1 MFPTPIDLWLVF
13 VTALLASGHCIGMCG
28 GMVTALTLHTSGSP
42 VGVQQSSNF
51 MGRHLFY
58 GISRLSTYLL
68 LGGISGWLGSMAPSM
83 GRSPI
88 LSALPLLIAGI
99 GMIAMGLE
107 TWGVWQLK
115 IPLVNQWL
123 AGMEQKTTGEN
134 TWKKPVALGILT
146 GLLPCGLHWAFQAKA
161 FATGSIAGG
170 LLILIAFGVGTL
182 PAMLGLGWVI
192 HLMGNRVR
200 KNLQAV
206 AATVVIGM
214 GVMALIKGIQKA
226 GLIH

>member
-1 MFPTPIDLWLVF
+1 MFPTLIDLWLVF
-13 VTALLASGHCIGMCG
+13 IAALLASGHCIGMCG
-28 GMVTALTLHTSGSP
+28 GMVTALSLQAPGDSHGSH
-42 VGVQQSSNF
+42 QSSNF
-51 MGRHLFY
+51 MGRHFFY
-58 GISRLSTYLL
+58 GMSRLSTYLF
-68 LGGISGWLGSMAPSM
+68 LGGISGWLGSMAPWV

-88 LSALPLLIAGI
+88 LSALPLLVAGV

-115 IPLVNQWL
+115 IPVINKWL
-123 AGMEQKTTGEN
+123 LGLEKKSTSEN

-161 FATGSIAGG
+161 FATGSITGG
-170 LLILIAFGVGTL
+170 LLILTAFGVGTL

-200 KNLQAV
+200 KNLQIV
-206 AATVVIGM
+206 AAIVVIGM
-214 GVMALIKGIQKA
+214 GIMALTRGLHKA
-226 GLIH
+226 GLLG

>member
-28 GMVTALTLHTSGSP
+28 GMVTALTLRTPGSP
-42 VGVQQSSNF
+42 FGGHQSSHF

-68 LGGISGWLGSMAPSM
+68 LGGISGWLGSLAPSL
-83 GRSPI
+83 GRSEI
-88 LSALPLLIAGI
+88 FSALPLLIAGF

-107 TWGVWQLK
+107 TLGVWQLK
-115 IPLVNQWL
+115 IPVVNQWL
-123 AGMEQKTTGEN
+123 SGMEQKTTGEN
-134 TWKKPVALGILT
+134 TWKKPIALGILT

-170 LLILIAFGVGTL
+170 LLILTAFGVGTL

-192 HLMGNRVR
+192 HLMGNRIR
-200 KNLQAV
+200 KNLQII
-206 AATVVIGM
+206 AAMVVIGM
-214 GVMALIKGIQKA
+214 GVMALIKGVQK
-226 GLIH
+226 GGWIH